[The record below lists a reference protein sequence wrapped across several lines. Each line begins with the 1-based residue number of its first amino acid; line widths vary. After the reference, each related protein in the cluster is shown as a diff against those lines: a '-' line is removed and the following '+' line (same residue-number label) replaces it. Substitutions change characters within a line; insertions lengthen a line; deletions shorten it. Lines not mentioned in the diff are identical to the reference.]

1 MIDHP
6 NTDLTGKVALITGAS
21 SGIGR
26 ATAVMLAKCG
36 ADVALNYWTMPESAE
51 EAAVEIRALGR
62 KALLL
67 RVDITSQEAVEQM
80 VAQTATE
87 LGGLDIFVSSAV
99 YSDREPFTTANME
112 GFRRTIDV
120 SLWGSFFC
128 LRASANQMLKQGRP
142 GWVVMIYSPH
152 AYIAFP
158 NCMAYNIA
166 KAGQDQMARSAAREL
181 MSKKIKVNILHPGW
195 TDTPGE
201 RKFFAEETLKEAGR
215 QTPMGRLAT
224 PEEMAMGV
232 LFMVDP
238 RNGYMT
244 GSTLNLDGGLS
255 LPWWSSR
262 GEGDF

>member
-1 MIDHP
+1 MKQP
-6 NTDLTGKVALITGAS
+6 NTDLSGKVALVTGAS

-26 ATAVMLAKCG
+26 ATAIMLARCG
-36 ADVALNYWTMPESAE
+36 ADVALNYWTMPEAAESA
-51 EAAVEIRALGR
+51 AAEITAMGR

-67 RVDITSQEAVEQM
+67 RVDITSQEAVEEM
-80 VAQTATE
+80 VAKTATD
-87 LGGLDIFVSSAV
+87 LGGVDIFVSSAV

-120 SLWGSFFC
+120 SLWGAFYG
-128 LRASANQMLKQGRP
+128 LRACANQMLKQGRQ
-142 GWVVMIYSPH
+142 GWVVIISSPH
-152 AYIAFP
+152 AHIAFP

-181 MSKKIKVNILHPGW
+181 LSKNIRVNILHPGW

-201 RKFFAEETLKEAGR
+201 RKFFSEETLQQAGR
-215 QTPMGRLAT
+215 QTPLGRLAS
-224 PEEMAMGV
+224 PEEMAFGV
-232 LFMVDP
+232 LYLVDP

-244 GSTLNLDGGLS
+244 GSTLSLDGGLM